1 MATAMNALSI
11 TESIIFCGFNNQRIL
26 ESVYTVRLPSNK
38 GLGGALENLWNFA
51 YYFHFLDHG
60 CELVRF

>member
-26 ESVYTVRLPSNK
+26 ESVYTVRLPTNK
-38 GLGGALENLWNFA
+38 GLSGALENLGNFA
-51 YYFHFLDHG
+51 YYSHFSWS
-60 CELVRF
+60 

>member
-11 TESIIFCGFNNQRIL
+11 TESIILCGFNNQRIL

-38 GLGGALENLWNFA
+38 GLAGALENLGHFA
-51 YYFHFLDHG
+51 YYSHFSWS
-60 CELVRF
+60 

>member
-26 ESVYTVRLPSNK
+26 ESVYTVRLPGNK
-38 GLGGALENLWNFA
+38 ELGGALENLRKFA
-51 YYFHFLDHG
+51 YYSHFLDHG